1 MTIKSAY
8 TRNHPQR
15 LLLLVL
21 EVHGIHSLARAA
33 HGSSSWWIIQ
43 SFVLDFV
50 TRPFL
55 HQSKIEEL
63 GDKFQL
69 QRGVDRRRAVG
80 MGSWGRWVASL
91 VPWAAQVASEPRS
104 GAICCFIPSS
114 SFLDRDLAK
123 FNQLIKSKMTK
134 KDKAKNLT
142 GWCLISPR
150 SLFLQQPTIQ
160 LHNSDA
166 AAALVVGPTF

>member
-33 HGSSSWWIIQ
+33 HGSSSWRRIQ

-55 HQSKIEEL
+55 HQSEIEEL

-69 QRGVDRRRAVG
+69 QRGVDRRKAVG
-80 MGSWGRWVASL
+80 MGS
-91 VPWAAQVASEPRS
+91 
-104 GAICCFIPSS
+104 
-114 SFLDRDLAK
+114 
-123 FNQLIKSKMTK
+123 
-134 KDKAKNLT
+134 
-142 GWCLISPR
+142 
-150 SLFLQQPTIQ
+150 
-160 LHNSDA
+160 
-166 AAALVVGPTF
+166 